1 VAREPLGWW
10 RVKPAPVAY
19 ERPSSVEEAIELLAE
34 HGDEAKVLAG
44 GQSLVPLLNMRLAR
58 PAVLVDINH
67 VVDLDNHRGED
78 GSVGVGAAVRQRDV
92 GPLARI
98 GALCLPFVGHYVTRN
113 RGTVGGSIAHAD
125 ARAELPL
132 ALLVHGGSA
141 VAASADGRRTIAAAD
156 LFVTHFTTSLE
167 PTELLVETLWPSLEG
182 WGCAFEE
189 LALRAGDFALAMA
202 AAAVR
207 CEDGRVVE
215 ARIGIGATVDRPT
228 LLEHGLLRAPV
239 TEAAA
244 RELGALAAARAE
256 PTESIHASVAYQRHL
271 TGLVVER
278 AVLRAWREAPGGG
291 A

>member
-1 VAREPLGWW
+1 M
-10 RVKPAPVAY
+10 KPPPVDYA
-19 ERPSSVEEAIELLAE
+19 RPSSVQEAVELLAE

-67 VVDLDNHRGED
+67 VVDLDNVDPED
-78 GSVGVGAAVRQRDV
+78 GLSGVGALVRQRDV
-92 GPLARI
+92 DPLARLA
-98 GALCLPFVGHYVTRN
+98 ALCLPFVGHYVTRN

-132 ALLVHGGSA
+132 ALLVHDGA
-141 VAASADGRRTIAAAD
+141 AIAASTEGRRTITAD
-156 LFVTHFTTSLE
+156 ALFVTHFTTTLA
-167 PTELLVETLWPSLEG
+167 PTELLIETLWPSLDG

-189 LALRAGDFALAMA
+189 FALRTGDFALAMA
-202 AAAVR
+202 AAALR

-228 LLEHGLLRAPV
+228 LLETDLVGA
-239 TEAAA
+239 TITSATA
-244 RELGALAAARAE
+244 RELGASAAARAE
-256 PTESIHASVAYQRHL
+256 PAESMHASIAYQRHL
-271 TGLVVER
+271 TAVVVER
-278 AVLRAWREAPGGG
+278 AVTRAWEDAQGRA